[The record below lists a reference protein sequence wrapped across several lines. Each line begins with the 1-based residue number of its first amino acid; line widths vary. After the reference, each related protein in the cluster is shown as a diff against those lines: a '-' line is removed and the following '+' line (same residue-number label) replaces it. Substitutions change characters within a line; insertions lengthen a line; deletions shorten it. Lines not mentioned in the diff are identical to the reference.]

1 MDEITV
7 ARSGAEIAAEIN
19 IIKKQ
24 TARVCLSAT
33 VEIGRLLVEAKA
45 AVPFGE
51 WGTWLERN
59 VAYSQSTANNI
70 MRLYQEYGE
79 QEQIGFFEENRME
92 IFGDLTPSQ
101 AVALLGLEPAERRQY
116 VEAHDMD
123 TVSVRDIQREVKA
136 RQEAEAL
143 AAAAREEL
151 QNTKRMAEDLKE
163 QLSEAQSASGDAKAS
178 EKELRERKFSLA
190 KGTKYLLDFM
200 FYAGILVTISLPFSL
215 KYIGK
220 YLEAVEEHYLPAVI
234 IFAILGVL
242 ALLLINEL
250 RKMIGTV
257 LAENCFVPENVASL
271 RRMGD
276 LSFFIAAMSAV
287 RCVVYLTIAMLV
299 IILVFIIAGMFS
311 KVLAMV
317 FEEAVRYKKEND
329 LTI

>member
-1 MDEITV
+1 
-7 ARSGAEIAAEIN
+7 
-19 IIKKQ
+19 
-24 TARVCLSAT
+24 
-33 VEIGRLLVEAKA
+33 
-45 AVPFGE
+45 
-51 WGTWLERN
+51 
-59 VAYSQSTANNI
+59 
-70 MRLYQEYGE
+70 
-79 QEQIGFFEENRME
+79 ME
-92 IFGDLTPSQ
+92 K
-101 AVALLGLEPAERRQY
+101 
-116 VEAHDMD
+116 
-123 TVSVRDIQREVKA
+123 RE
-136 RQEAEAL
+136 L
-143 AAAAREEL
+143 
-151 QNTKRMAEDLKE
+151 
-163 QLSEAQSASGDAKAS
+163 S

-200 FYAGILVTISLPFSL
+200 FYAGILVTVSLPFSL

-250 RKMIGTV
+250 RKMFGTV

-317 FEEAVRYKKEND
+317 FEEAVRYKEEND